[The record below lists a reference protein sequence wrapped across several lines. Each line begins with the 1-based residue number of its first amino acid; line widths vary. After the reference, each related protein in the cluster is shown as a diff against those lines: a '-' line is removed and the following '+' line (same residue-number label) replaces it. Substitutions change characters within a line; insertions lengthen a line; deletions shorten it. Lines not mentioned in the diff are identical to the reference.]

1 MQAEDIQPIIE
12 TCLSDPET
20 VGVWRTALTPLITKV
35 VTELMAE
42 RNAVIDA
49 LTETIAEQQKTINEL
64 EQYSRKNCINIA
76 GAKETERESV
86 RKLTKDIGR
95 AVGVNLTDGDIDTAH
110 QLGRHTDGKVRPIIV
125 KFTTFDK
132 RQEFYQ
138 ARRKLRGAST
148 PVDSSLSA
156 AELSQ
161 IFVSDSLTK
170 ANRSVMYAARQ
181 LKNDGKLAA
190 AWTDAGRMKIR
201 IVADGPTRVIR
212 GLDELR
218 SIDPDHAVFTAPAA
232 GQPGAARATTQAAAA
247 GGVSGGKQPRAAA
260 AKSVS
265 GGKPTRQS
273 GRLAADK

>member
-20 VGVWRTALTPLITKV
+20 VSVWRTALTPLITKV

-42 RNAVIDA
+42 KNAVIDA
-49 LTETIAEQQKTINEL
+49 LTEKIAEQEKTINEL

-76 GAKETERESV
+76 GVKEKERESV
-86 RKLTKDIGR
+86 RTLTKDIGR
-95 AVGVNLTDGDIDTAH
+95 AVGVQLTDLDIDTAH
-110 QLGRHTDGKVRPIIV
+110 RLGRHTGGKDRPIIV

-132 RQEFYQ
+132 RQELHQ
-138 ARRKLRGAST
+138 ARRKLRDASA
-148 PVDSSLSA
+148 PVDSSLTT
-156 AELSQ
+156 AELRQ

-181 LKNDGKLAA
+181 LKNDSKIAA

-201 IVADGPTRVIR
+201 IEADGPTRVIR

-218 SIDPDHAVFTAPAA
+218 SIDPDHAVFNAPAVVR
-232 GQPGAARATTQAAAA
+232 PGPARATTQATAA
-247 GGVSGGKQPRAAA
+247 GGEPEGMQLRKKR
-260 AKSVS
+260 
-265 GGKPTRQS
+265 R
-273 GRLAADK
+273 